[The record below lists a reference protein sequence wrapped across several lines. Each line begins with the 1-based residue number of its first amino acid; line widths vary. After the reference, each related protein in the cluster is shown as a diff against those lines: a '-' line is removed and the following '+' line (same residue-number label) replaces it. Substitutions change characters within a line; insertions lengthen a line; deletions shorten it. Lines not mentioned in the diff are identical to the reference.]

1 MLKPKWQ
8 AAVAVA
14 GVTALALTG
23 CSSST
28 TQSSSK
34 GGQALTVGTT
44 DKIVSLDPAGSYD
57 NGSLFVMSQVYPF
70 LMNSKPGSATPEP
83 DIATSAKFTDPTT
96 FTVKLKKG
104 LKFANGDK
112 LTSSDVKFSFDRQ
125 TAIADPNGPSS
136 LLGNLKSTEA
146 PNPTT
151 VKFHLKTK
159 NDQTWPG
166 VLTSA
171 AGPIVDEQV
180 LSKNKITPDEK
191 IVKKDAFA
199 GPYKIASYKK
209 NNLVSYK
216 KFDGYKGILGTPKTD
231 TINMKYYS
239 DPTNL
244 KLDVSKGG
252 SEGIDVAYR
261 TLGPTDIESLSK
273 KKNLKIHKGPGGELR
288 YIVFDY
294 NTMPFGAKTDN
305 PDPKKALAVR
315 QAMADSID
323 RAKIAKQVYKGTY
336 SPVYSAVPSG
346 FLGSSEPMKSMY
358 GDGNGGPDAAKAK
371 KTLKD
376 AGIKT
381 PVKLHIQYN
390 SDHYGASSS
399 DEYGMVKSQLESTG
413 LFKVSLQSTEWDTYQ
428 KDRVKDVYPMYQLG
442 WYPDFSDADNYLT
455 PFFLNDKPGQ
465 AFLQNHYRS
474 TKMNKLIHQESSQP
488 NEGKRKQEI
497 IAAQKLVA
505 KQLPIL
511 PLLQGAQV
519 AVADK
524 DVTGVTLDASFKFRL
539 GTLKK

>member
-1 MLKPKWQ
+1 MFKPKWQ

-14 GVTALALTG
+14 GVTALALAG

-28 TQSSSK
+28 TQQSSSK
-34 GGQALTVGTT
+34 GGEMTVGTT
-44 DKIVSLDPAGSYD
+44 DKIVSLDPAASYD

-83 DIATSAKFTDPTT
+83 DIATSAKFTNPTT

-136 LLGNLKSTEA
+136 LLGNLKSTDA

-180 LSKNKITPDEK
+180 LSKSKVTSDNKIVEK
-191 IVKKDAFA
+191 KAFA
-199 GPYKIASYKK
+199 GPYQIASYKK

-216 KFDGYKGILGTPKTD
+216 KFDGYKGILGAPKTA
-231 TINMKYYS
+231 TVNMKYYS
-239 DPTNL
+239 DPTNM
-244 KLDVSKGG
+244 KLDVDKG
-252 SEGIDVAYR
+252 GIDVAYR
-261 TLGPTDIESLSK
+261 TLGPTDIQSLSK

-294 NTMPFGAKTDN
+294 ATMPFGTKSDN
-305 PDPKKALAVR
+305 PNPKKALAVR
-315 QAMADSID
+315 QAMADSVD
-323 RAKIAKQVYKGTY
+323 RAKIAKQVYKGTE
-336 SPVYSAVPSG
+336 SPVYSAVPNG
-346 FLGSSEPMKSMY
+346 FLGSASPMKSMY
-358 GDGNGGPDAAKAK
+358 GDGHGGPDVAKAK
-371 KTLKD
+371 KTLKS
-376 AGIKT
+376 AGITK
-381 PVKLHIQYN
+381 PVELHIQYN

-399 DEYGMVKSQLESTG
+399 DEYAMVKSQLESTG
-413 LFKVSLQSTEWDTYQ
+413 LFKVNLQSTEWDTYQ

-488 NEGKRKQEI
+488 NKAKRKKEI

-519 AVADK
+519 AVANK
-524 DVTGVTLDASFKFRL
+524 DVSGVTLDASFKFRL
-539 GTLKK
+539 GTLHK